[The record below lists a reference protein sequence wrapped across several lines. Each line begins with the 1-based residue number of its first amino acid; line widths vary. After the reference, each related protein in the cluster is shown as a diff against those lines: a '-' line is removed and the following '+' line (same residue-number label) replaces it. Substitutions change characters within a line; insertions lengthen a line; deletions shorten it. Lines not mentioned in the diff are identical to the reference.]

1 MFSSKKQTSYYMLRL
16 NEIQR
21 FCKIL
26 DKGVRRFYE
35 LPTPRSMGK
44 SIQPSNNSSS
54 KGEARSKSKPLD
66 VRPSQQYGFNALRL
80 SNTGFVFN
88 RFEGF
93 GPSSNREGELII
105 QQTALM
111 LLLVKQSC
119 TNVY

>member
-1 MFSSKKQTSYYMLRL
+1 MLRL

-80 SNTGFVFN
+80 SNNGFVFN
-88 RFEGF
+88 RFEGY
-93 GPSSNREGELII
+93 NREGELII
-105 QQTALM
+105 QQMALM